1 MKSRFKGIMLLF
13 VVCYG
18 ISARAQVGFLMPA
31 GMHQMDIPFEYVND
45 FILVTVIL
53 NKTLPLKMIFDTG
66 AEHTVLSKREIT
78 DALHVR
84 YEREFRLTGAD
95 LSTEL
100 VAFLARQIHL
110 EILGLPFIAP
120 REDILVLQEDY
131 FRFEAYAGVAVHGIL
146 SAKSFSRYIFNINYQ
161 KKVITVYDRPY
172 FKLPGA
178 GFQMVPVEVFRNR
191 LYLLAPICFQED
203 DTTTVKLL
211 LDTGAALPLL
221 LFSNTNSKIQVPEKV
236 IAGNI
241 GMGLGGYLEGFIGR
255 IQGLAIGNF
264 QQKYI
269 LTYFQKIDTA
279 QDLTYLNNRNGL
291 VGNRLLNRFQVV
303 IDYDRGYLWLKASKN
318 YRQRYVFDRSG
329 LSIIAGGVTLN
340 QFTVQVVV
348 PGTPAAAAGLLPG
361 DRILRIGGMPAVML
375 GLPDVQRRLQKK
387 VGKKITLVVLREGK
401 KIKKSFRLRE
411 LV

>member
-1 MKSRFKGIMLLF
+1 
-13 VVCYG
+13 
-18 ISARAQVGFLMPA
+18 
-31 GMHQMDIPFEYVND
+31 
-45 FILVTVIL
+45 
-53 NKTLPLKMIFDTG
+53 
-66 AEHTVLSKREIT
+66 
-78 DALHVR
+78 
-84 YEREFRLTGAD
+84 
-95 LSTEL
+95 
-100 VAFLARQIHL
+100 
-110 EILGLPFIAP
+110 
-120 REDILVLQEDY
+120 
-131 FRFEAYAGVAVHGIL
+131 
-146 SAKSFSRYIFNINYQ
+146 
-161 KKVITVYDRPY
+161 
-172 FKLPGA
+172 
-178 GFQMVPVEVFRNR
+178 
-191 LYLLAPICFQED
+191 
-203 DTTTVKLL
+203 

-255 IQGLAIGNF
+255 IQGLAIGNV